1 MRQNIFNNNV
11 SYLSMYYGT
20 IMGVFWILKFML
32 IPQMFNHAFNALL
45 FLLLTIS
52 VPFVGYYLGKQ
63 YRNKYC
69 PQQQVSFFQAWI
81 FCLLMYFFAALL
93 VSVAHYIYF
102 RYLDQGT
109 LFDSYYQL
117 LDTTVQ
123 ISPEYETEFTS
134 YKEALS
140 KIQQLKPIELTIQLI
155 SNNLFYGMF
164 FALPTAFIL
173 SLKKKKENLN
183 STASA

>member
-1 MRQNIFNNNV
+1 MGQNIFNNNIT
-11 SYLSMYYGT
+11 YLSMYYGT
-20 IMGVFWILKFML
+20 IMGIFWILKFML
-32 IPQMFNHAFNALL
+32 IPQMFNQTFNAVI
-45 FLLLTIS
+45 FLLLTIA
-52 VPFVGYYLGKQ
+52 VPFIGYYLGKQ

-69 PQQQVSFFQAWI
+69 PQQKISFFQAWI
-81 FCLLMYFFAALL
+81 FCILMYLFAALL

-102 RYLDQGT
+102 RYIDQGA

-117 LDTTVQ
+117 LETTVQ
-123 ISPEYETEFTS
+123 INPEFANEFTI
-134 YKEALS
+134 YKETLS

-173 SLKKKKENLN
+173 SLKKKKENFN
-183 STASA
+183 STTSA